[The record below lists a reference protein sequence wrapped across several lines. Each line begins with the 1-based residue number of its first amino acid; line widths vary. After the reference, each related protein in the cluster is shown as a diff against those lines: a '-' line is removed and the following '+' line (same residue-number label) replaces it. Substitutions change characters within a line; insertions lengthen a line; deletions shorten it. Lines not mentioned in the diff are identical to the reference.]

1 MAQLLKDVA
10 VGSIVKIKEN
20 GVAQN
25 YIIVNQGL
33 PSSMYD
39 SSCNGTWLLKQ
50 NYWTSST
57 WNSNGETSSDFQNN
71 RPFQLLNNKFL
82 NILDSNIRSTILKVK
97 IPYKLYYNSS
107 VSTGSNGYSC
117 KAFLLSG
124 YEMGMTTIVDPGGI
138 LDPKPLPQDGAILS
152 YFQGTNP
159 SGSDEKRA
167 ISVEYW
173 TRSIGRNTS
182 SVFIV
187 GNGGQP
193 DTSRAD
199 LVEYIRP
206 ALVMP
211 SNILV
216 DSSNNVTSYS
226 IPPVS
231 FLSVPSLGM
240 VDQTITIE
248 WSSISVS
255 DFTINYQL
263 QRNINNE
270 GWQNVG
276 STISETSYTDTAQ
289 IGWGQVQYQVAPI
302 VEGAIGNYTQSD
314 IIPIVNPSALVI
326 SGSDAN
332 LGALTSNIPYTVSSN
347 TGNPISLTRIVN
359 NVQVT
364 TLTVESG
371 FAYSIPIVDL
381 PTGVGTIVITASVQ
395 SGLETVTQTRTWT
408 YYKTPINIPSTG
420 GIAQLTQNGQNIW
433 PVTVPDAVEAPVYL
447 GGNLNAALNKLGQA
461 ALYTK
466 SDSPKYNQ
474 VTVDLSKVSVGDEV
488 SLPYNDVMVPHIVVH
503 IGNPNSGLYDNSCDG
518 VWLLRKDCISQGQWN
533 SSNVNTLSGS
543 TIMSTMAEYL
553 TNYSSEVQSA
563 IKAVKIPYCVG
574 GGNTTI
580 NSGSNGLEC
589 KMFPLGAY
597 ELGFIQSY
605 NQYIPI
611 DGTKLDYFSQNN
623 SIDEKRIGYYNGK
636 KVVWYTRTPSLAN
649 SNSSLIIETFGMPFS
664 FCHVNSTNYYR
675 PCFIM
680 PITFNQTYYV
690 DSSNNIHPAQEY
702 TQGGSITDVFGYD
715 VPIAQSE
722 EGTYQGTGTSG
733 SSSPTSITV
742 SFVPKFICITNQSD
756 NSKRA
761 FLPFGGYGVCWTQD
775 MTTTNAINVYGL
787 GTTWGNNNV
796 SWYSNNAIQ
805 QMNENGDTYQYVV
818 FG

>member
-1 MAQLLKDVA
+1 MAQLLGNVA

-39 SSCNGTWLLKQ
+39 SSCNGTWLFKQ
-50 NYWTSST
+50 NYWSSST
-57 WNSNGETSSDFQNN
+57 WNPYGETSNDFQDN
-71 RPFQLLNNKFL
+71 RPFQLLNRNFL
-82 NILDSNIRSTILKVK
+82 NILDSNIRSTILNVK
-97 IPYKLYYNSS
+97 IPYKPYYNSP

-124 YEMGMTTIVDPGGI
+124 YEMGITGMADPGVGGI
-138 LDPKPLPQDGAILS
+138 ESLPQDGAILS
-152 YFQGTNP
+152 YFQGTDP

-167 ISVEYW
+167 IGESYW
-173 TRSIGRNTS
+173 TRSLETNDS

-187 GNGGQP
+187 TSVGGVY
-193 DTSRAD
+193 TSRAD
-199 LVEYIRP
+199 KGEYIRP

-226 IPPVS
+226 IPSVT

-276 STISETSYTDTAQ
+276 SPISATSYTDTAQ
-289 IGWGQVQYQVAPI
+289 IGWTQVQYRVAPI
-302 VEGAIGNYTQSD
+302 VEEAFGEYTQSD
-314 IIPIVNPSALVI
+314 IIPITNPSSLVI
-326 SGSDAN
+326 SGQDGN
-332 LGALTSNIPYTVSSN
+332 LGTLTSNIPYTVSSN
-347 TGNPISLTRIVN
+347 TGNPISLTRTVN

-371 FAYSIPIVDL
+371 FAYSIPVADL
-381 PTGVGTIVITASVQ
+381 PTGTGTIVITASVQ

-433 PVTVPDAVEAPVYL
+433 PTTIADAVQVPVYL

-466 SDSPKYNQ
+466 IGQPKYNEAK
-474 VTVDLSKVSVGDEV
+474 VDLSKVSVGDEV
-488 SLPYNDVMVPHIVVH
+488 FLNESGRAIPFIVSSLNYEPTLNTSGNRVLLVRKNCYNFQGWNLNNTNAYANSTIDNWFNTTYKSLLDSDIQNV
-503 IGNPNSGLYDNSCDG
+503 IGETNFYYTPGNGNFSVTTLQRSVFALSLTEFGLNYVDANIEGTTLSNNNQLKIAFLDNRS
-518 VWLLRKDCISQGQWN
+518 VSQWTR
-533 SSNVNTLSGS
+533 SPVTASNVQYA
-543 TIMSTMAEYL
+543 MAVSIEGTEL
-553 TNYSSEVQSA
+553 PASITTYSNIYA
-563 IKAVKIPYCVG
+563 
-574 GGNTTI
+574 
-580 NSGSNGLEC
+580 
-589 KMFPLGAY
+589 
-597 ELGFIQSY
+597 
-605 NQYIPI
+605 
-611 DGTKLDYFSQNN
+611 
-623 SIDEKRIGYYNGK
+623 
-636 KVVWYTRTPSLAN
+636 
-649 SNSSLIIETFGMPFS
+649 
-664 FCHVNSTNYYR
+664 R
-675 PCFIM
+675 PCFTL
-680 PITFNQTYYV
+680 PNTFTATYYI
-690 DSSNNIHPAQEY
+690 DTGNNIYPSQEY

-715 VPIAQSE
+715 IPIAQTE
-722 EGTYQGTGTSG
+722 VGTYVGTGQYGSSNPNSISLSFTPKFVCVTNQSQPWIGGIIPYLGHGIMWMGDTSG
-733 SSSPTSITV
+733 STTPTTGEV
-742 SFVPKFICITNQSD
+742 SGIWGLAANWQG
-756 NSKRA
+756 NS
-761 FLPFGGYGVCWTQD
+761 
-775 MTTTNAINVYGL
+775 
-787 GTTWGNNNV
+787 V
-796 SWYSNNAIQ
+796 SWYNL
-805 QMNENGDTYQYVV
+805 NGYQYQLNQSGNTYQYVA